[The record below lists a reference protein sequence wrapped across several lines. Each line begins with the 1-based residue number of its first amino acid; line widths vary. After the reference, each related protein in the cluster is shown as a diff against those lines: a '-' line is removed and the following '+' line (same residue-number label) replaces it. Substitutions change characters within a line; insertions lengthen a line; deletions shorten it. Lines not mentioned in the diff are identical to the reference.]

1 MKPIH
6 TILHPTDF
14 SIPAQFALELACAL
28 TRTHGARLILLHVVP
43 RPPRSTGR
51 EDAAVLR
58 ELESSQMD
66 LRTYR
71 EEMRE
76 RLDQL
81 ALPGMVTPVERRLE
95 QGDVA
100 AMILRVAGECG
111 CDLVVMGTH
120 GRTAAARRLMGSVA
134 EKVAR
139 EASCPV
145 VIAKTPLAVHE
156 LAMELSNEEIAVI
169 L

>member
-1 MKPIH
+1 MKPIQI
-6 TILHPTDF
+6 ILHPTDF
-14 SIPAQFALELACAL
+14 SLPAQFALELACAL
-28 TRTHGARLILLHVVP
+28 ARTHGARLTLLHVVP
-43 RPPRSTGR
+43 RPPRTTGR
-51 EDAAVLR
+51 EETAVLR

-66 LRTYR
+66 LRPYR

-76 RLDQL
+76 RLERL
-81 ALPGMVTPVERRLE
+81 ALPGMMTPVERRLE

-100 AMILRVAGECG
+100 PGIIRVAAECG
-111 CDLVVMGTH
+111 CDLIVMGTH

-139 EASCPV
+139 EATCPV